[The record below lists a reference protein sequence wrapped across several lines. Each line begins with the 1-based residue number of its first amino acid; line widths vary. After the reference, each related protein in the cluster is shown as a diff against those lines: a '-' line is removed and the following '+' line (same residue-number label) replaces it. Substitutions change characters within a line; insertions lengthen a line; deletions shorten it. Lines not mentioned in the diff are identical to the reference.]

1 MGNSQSITQ
10 KTSQIINDVVK
21 VNQTSLMESSS
32 SDQCDN
38 TIDFA
43 GCVIGDGGDV
53 DITQSCQ
60 IVSSE
65 EAYQKAVAD
74 QISSSTL
81 DQSIMNQIK
90 QSTQSVG
97 FDFNS
102 QTSQIINDLQVNL
115 ATEVQQQHLA
125 KCYKNMS
132 GVNKFSCQGST
143 FNGKLHVNQDIG
155 MQSNLRCV
163 QDSSMNSNATQSLK
177 TAVQNSSK
185 QSVENSLWALA
196 AVILAIGIA
205 LAVFFGAPVMA
216 GGSSVAKVFN
226 GPSAL
231 MLMSFCLLVCC
242 TCMHGMNVSNS
253 YIIHWGQYVK
263 IPPKINESGWTYI
276 WGALF
281 IVLVVSTGISIYSLP
296 SAKTSGL
303 NVDVVPMAK

>member
-21 VNQTSLMESSS
+21 INQTSLMESSS
-32 SDQCDN
+32 ADQCDN
-38 TIDFA
+38 TIDFE
-43 GCVIGDGGDV
+43 GCVIGESGDV
-53 DITQSCQ
+53 NINQSCQ
-60 IVSSE
+60 VVSSE
-65 EAYQKAVAD
+65 EAYQKAVSD
-74 QISSSTL
+74 QISSNTL

-143 FNGKLHVNQDIG
+143 FNGKLHVDQDIG
-155 MQSNLRCV
+155 MKSNLRCV
-163 QDSSMNSNATQSLK
+163 QDSSSNSNATQSLK
-177 TAVQNSSK
+177 TAVQNSSQ

-205 LAVFFGAPVMA
+205 LAVFFGAPIMA
-216 GGSSVAKVFN
+216 GGSSVAKIFN

-231 MLMSFCLLVCC
+231 MLMGFCLLVCC

-253 YIIHWGQYVK
+253 YIIHWGQFVK